1 MRCLKKWIW
10 TVFLSLFL
18 LPAGAQEQ
26 ADTTYTF
33 RFKTGK
39 DMFYVP
45 WNGNDGELA
54 RLEACVEKYKT
65 EILGGRMPLHVD
77 GYCCSQP
84 TETENLAMARIRS
97 NRVKSE
103 LIVRRELTEECFVTR
118 NHAAEGDFVT
128 VRLTVPVKETAV
140 TDTDAKARCKAEAE
154 RLEAEKRAEQERLAE
169 EQRKAEEAR
178 LAAEQQTKQAET
190 RPLDSEQTA
199 HSGVSGWYVG
209 LQGGVAGW
217 SFGGKIE
224 NCSVSGSVSG
234 SGMNGNA
241 GGVVGSQYK
250 GSITGCSSSATVNAG
265 STAGGVAGATNNG
278 ATLTAC
284 YATGSVSVE
293 NNATNAAYAGGVVG
307 SNGASTLQACYH
319 AKGAVSGPNGTTGGV
334 AGRNFKDSMLGGGII
349 TACYWGGNGQEQG
362 IGENQA
368 GSTTIETTKVTDGD
382 WSGAK
387 DDMNKALE
395 NTVWYYEPYNDGL
408 PVLARTI

>member
-128 VRLTVPVKETAV
+128 VRMTVPVKETAA
-140 TDTDAKARCKAEAE
+140 TDAEAEARRKAEAE

-178 LAAEQQTKQAET
+178 LAAEKAEAEKAAQQNTFADTPSETK
-190 RPLDSEQTA
+190 
-199 HSGVSGWYVG
+199 
-209 LQGGVAGW
+209 
-217 SFGGKIE
+217 
-224 NCSVSGSVSG
+224 
-234 SGMNGNA
+234 
-241 GGVVGSQYK
+241 
-250 GSITGCSSSATVNAG
+250 ITTDYHLSLRANLLRW
-265 STAGGVAGATNNG
+265 
-278 ATLTAC
+278 ATLTPDLGLEWRICPSWGIAVNGSWTSWTWSDKDRR
-284 YATGSVSVE
+284 YALWEVAPEVRYYMGEKKAWYLGAMFKAGQFNYKLSETGKQ
-293 NNATNAAYAGGVVG
+293 GD
-307 SNGASTLQACYH
+307 L
-319 AKGAVSGPNGTTGGV
+319 
-334 AGRNFKDSMLGGGII
+334 MGGGI
-349 TACYWGGNGQEQG
+349 TAGYQLRL
-362 IGENQA
+362 
-368 GSTTIETTKVTDGD
+368 
-382 WSGAK
+382 
-387 DDMNKALE
+387 NKALNLDFNLGLGYLNADYE
-395 NTVWYYEPYNDGL
+395 KYEVIDGVRVRKGSEAKDWWGPINAGVTLVWKL
-408 PVLARTI
+408 F

>member
-265 STAGGVAGATNNG
+265 STAGGVAGGTNNG

-284 YATGSVSVE
+284 YATGDVTLV
-293 NNATNAAYAGGVVG
+293 
-307 SNGASTLQACYH
+307 SNG
-319 AKGAVSGPNGTTGGV
+319 PNTYCAGGV
-334 AGRNFKDSMLGGGII
+334 AGRNFEDSMFGGGII
-349 TACYWGGNGQEQG
+349 TACYWGGNGQTQG
-362 IGENQA
+362 IGKDEV
-368 GSTTIETTKVTDGD
+368 GTGGTTQVTDGN

-387 DDMNKALE
+387 DAMNTALE
-395 NTVWYYEPYNDGL
+395 NTVWYYKPYNDGL